1 MKKLITKK
9 VGFVLVGLFVG
20 VTLTGFRYDFF
31 EIAKQIEIYNSIFK
45 EINMGYVD
53 KTNPAQ
59 LMENG
64 VKHMLTEL
72 DPYTVYSTEQDVQD
86 AKIYRSGIY
95 VGIGAK
101 MRVIEKKL
109 FVEEVFKGL
118 SADKAGLKAG
128 DEIIK
133 INNLQLSESFEQAKL
148 LLNGKNKSSVLITY
162 KRDNEEKQ
170 VELIREEKKQKAV
183 PLYQMLEN
191 NVGYIALDKF
201 SRSASSEVESA
212 LKFLLIDEAEG
223 LILDLR
229 NNPGGL
235 LQEAVKIVNLFVAK
249 NQLVV
254 STRSNIEQY
263 NNQFITQKQPV
274 SEDIPLVVLINERSA
289 SASEIVAGALQD
301 LDRAVIIGSRSFGKG
316 LVQQPKP
323 LPYGAQLK
331 ITISR
336 YFTPSGRCIQALD
349 YRQRTGNGEAQKRN
363 ESDYKAFKTKNG
375 RTVYDGGGVR
385 PDIEIVKRGEFDLI
399 NNLKKEHMFFLFA
412 TDYCRKNSLEKWDNF
427 MLDESIFKSFKEFCL
442 QKNFSLGTK
451 TEKYLNR
458 AYSYSLEEG
467 LKNINSSLIEV
478 KSSIRKEKI
487 LALEASKEKIMNHL
501 SEEIVKN
508 IFYKEGL
515 YQFSLVNNKGIQS
528 AKSLL
533 EDPKEYYSILK

>member
-1 MKKLITKK
+1 MKNLVTKK
-9 VGFVLVGLFVG
+9 VGFVLIGLFIG

-86 AKIYRSGIY
+86 AKIYRSGVY

-109 FVEEVFKGL
+109 FIDEPFKGL

-162 KRDNEEKQ
+162 KRDNKEKQ

-183 PLYQMLEN
+183 PLYKMLEN

-301 LDRAVIIGSRSFGKG
+301 LDRAVIIGGRSFGKG

-349 YRQRTGNGEAQKRN
+349 YRQRTENGEAQKIN
-363 ESDYKAFKTKNG
+363 ENDYKAFKTKNG
-375 RTVYDGGGVR
+375 RTVYDGGGVK
-385 PDIEIVKRGEFDLI
+385 PDIEIEKRDEFDLI

-412 TDYCRKNSLEKWDNF
+412 TDYCRKKSIEKWENL
-427 MLDESIFKSFKEFCL
+427 MLEESVFKSFKEFCL

-458 AYSYSLEEG
+458 AFSYSLEED
-467 LKNINSSLIEV
+467 LKNINSSLIEI
-478 KSSIRKEKI
+478 KSSIRKEKK

-533 EDPKEYYSILK
+533 ENPKEYYSILK

>member
-9 VGFVLVGLFVG
+9 VGLGLIGLFIG

-95 VGIGAK
+95 VGVGAK

-162 KRDNEEKQ
+162 KRDNKEKQ
-170 VELIREEKKQKAV
+170 IELIREEKKQKAV